1 MALKWVF
8 LAPCEEKWV
17 VERPK
22 SLYLRRDQ
30 PSLANPTFPTTWRSG
45 HDSPDSSGQFFGG
58 AISALE
64 DPKLIL
70 EQNIRELNDQVP
82 KMNENIA
89 TVKANVMMLQKE
101 VKKYEQ
107 ELADVTSKIKAG
119 IQAGRDDIAE
129 RYAMRLESVRENVA
143 STKEQLKYASAAY
156 DKALQVKKAFMREK
170 ERKIAEAKD
179 ALRAHERAKWQAKV
193 ADTLESFEVT
203 GIDQTHD
210 EMLNRIQ
217 EQTAKNEARME
228 MALDSVDTETMQIEE
243 DAQQIRASELV
254 KQFKLEMGMGDTS
267 GAQEE
272 PQLDVSDQEAETG
285 GKTIGRE
292 RSQN

>member
-1 MALKWVF
+1 MSIWARFSRFV
-8 LAPCEEKWV
+8 
-17 VERPK
+17 K
-22 SLYLRRDQ
+22 SI
-30 PSLANPTFPTTWRSG
+30 
-45 HDSPDSSGQFFGG
+45 FGG

-89 TVKANVMMLQKE
+89 TVKANVMLLRKE
-101 VKKYEQ
+101 VKKYES
-107 ELADVTSKIKAG
+107 ELADLTSKIKAG

-129 RYAMRLESVRENVA
+129 RYALRLHDVKEALLR
-143 STKEQLKYASAAY
+143 TKEQLKYGSAAY
-156 DKALQVKKAFMREK
+156 DKAIQVKKAFMREK

-179 ALRAHERAKWQAKV
+179 ALRAHERAKWQARV

-210 EMLNRIQ
+210 EMISRIN

-228 MALDSVDTETMQIEE
+228 MALDSVDTDAMQIEE
-243 DAQQIRASELV
+243 DAEQIRAAELV

-267 GAQEE
+267 GSKEE
-272 PQLDVSDQEAETG
+272 PELDIPEQEHEAGT
-285 GKTIGRE
+285 KTIGKQRT
-292 RSQN
+292 QN

>member
-1 MALKWVF
+1 MPMVAGRESVGDCRRRTPVQAAFPIFGKQGALK
-8 LAPCEEKWV
+8 PNREEHMSIWSRFTRFV
-17 VERPK
+17 K
-22 SLYLRRDQ
+22 SV
-30 PSLANPTFPTTWRSG
+30 
-45 HDSPDSSGQFFGG
+45 FGG

-101 VKKYEQ
+101 VRKYEN
-107 ELADVTSKIKAG
+107 EIADLTSKIKAG

-129 RYAMRLESVRENVA
+129 RYAMRLESVRE
-143 STKEQLKYASAAY
+143 SLKSSQDQLKYASLAY
-156 DKALQVKKAFMREK
+156 DKAIQVKKAFMREK

-193 ADTLESFEVT
+193 ADTLESFEVG

-210 EMLNRIQ
+210 EMLTRLQ
-217 EQTAKNEARME
+217 EETARNEARME
-228 MALDSVDTETMQIEE
+228 MALDSVDTDTLRIEE
-243 DAQQIRASELV
+243 DAQKLRASELV
-254 KQFKLEMGMGDTS
+254 RQFKLEMGVGDT
-267 GAQEE
+267 GGTTAEPELDIPEQESE
-272 PQLDVSDQEAETG
+272 SS
-285 GKTIGRE
+285 GKTIGKQRTQ
-292 RSQN
+292 S

>member
-1 MALKWVF
+1 M
-8 LAPCEEKWV
+8 
-17 VERPK
+17 K
-22 SLYLRRDQ
+22 SI
-30 PSLANPTFPTTWRSG
+30 
-45 HDSPDSSGQFFGG
+45 FGG
-58 AISALE
+58 AISSLE

-89 TVKANVMMLQKE
+89 TVKANVMLLQKE
-101 VKKYEQ
+101 LKKYES
-107 ELADVTSKIKAG
+107 EVADLTAKIKAG

-129 RYAMRLESVRENVA
+129 QYALRLQTTRESMER
-143 STKEQLKYASAAY
+143 TGEQLKYATAAY

-170 ERKIAEAKD
+170 ERKIAEAKE

-228 MALDSVDTETMQIEE
+228 LALDSIDTQSLQIEE
-243 DAQQIRASELV
+243 DAQKIRAHELV

-267 GAQEE
+267 AARDE
-272 PQLDVSDQEAETG
+272 PELEVPDQDLEAGTKTVGRQRSKSD
-285 GKTIGRE
+285 
-292 RSQN
+292 